1 MRIEMPEIILAYGDK
16 ISTTPG
22 ETIAFKVHCE
32 RPQTCHYR
40 VVRLICGDDSEVGP
54 GLRFEEAAEF
64 PAGKFLARRQGIA
77 CGSYVVIPFRRSLA
91 WQEDVEFEARIW
103 PTLAGGGNQTIAAHR
118 DDSGQGLELGID
130 DGARLFLRVSGPD
143 GRETRAVLDQGLR
156 NREWVLVRAAYDSR
170 SGRLRLEAENGARVA
185 LPGERVQRVE
195 TTGIAGV
202 TGAEQPFFIAASASP
217 DGACRHF
224 NGKIENPRLW
234 SGGKTLAWW
243 DFAADIG
250 STRVTDRS
258 GHGLHG
264 ETVNLPTRA
273 VTGHN
278 WTGTIHDWRYAP
290 EQYGAIHFHED
301 DIYDANWKTD
311 FEVQV
316 PEGVRSAIYGV
327 WITGEHGAEH
337 VQPFVVRPRR
347 PTADVVLLLPTASY
361 MAYANESLQFYADV
375 FERFIGRI
383 PVLDD
388 VELFMAEHPEYG
400 MSAYDTHADGS
411 GVCHASRLRPMTNLR
426 FGRQICYMDND
437 DAGLWQFNADL
448 HITNWLE
455 ETGVSFD
462 VITDEDLHEGGIE
475 LLAGWRVM
483 VTGTHPEYWSPQ
495 MMTALGG
502 FLDGGGRL
510 MYLGGNGFYWR
521 IEFHPELPGVIEM
534 RRANGMRPWHAQP
547 GEGCHAFRPGPGG
560 TWREL
565 GQPPQRLV
573 GVGSTA
579 VGHEYSIGYQR
590 LPDSHG
596 PRASFIFEGIG
607 EGEVIGDFGS
617 RGGGAAGIETDRFDP
632 SLGSP
637 PHTLHLASATEF
649 GDEYLLF
656 SEDILFTFRGVTG
669 SQCDL
674 VRADMTFF
682 ETESGG
688 AVFSVGSIAWTGS
701 LAHNGFE
708 NNVAR
713 ITGNVFARFLD
724 PEPFQ
729 MPAPESEV
737 R

>member
-1 MRIEMPEIILAYGDK
+1 MSEIILAYSDR
-16 ISTTPG
+16 ISAGPG

-32 RPQTCHYR
+32 RPQSCRYR
-40 VVRLICGDDSEVGP
+40 VVRLICGDDSKAGP
-54 GLRFEEAAEF
+54 GLEFEESEAF
-64 PAGKFLARRQGIA
+64 PAGDFPGRRQRIE
-77 CGSYVVIPFRRSLA
+77 CGSHVVVPFRKPLA
-91 WQEDVEFEARIW
+91 WREEIEFQAHIW
-103 PTLAGGGNQTIAAHR
+103 PTLPGVGTQTIASHC
-118 DDSGQGLELGID
+118 DDSGRGLEIGV
-130 DGARLFLRVSGPD
+130 DGGGRLFLRVSGLD
-143 GRETRAVLDQGLR
+143 GRETCLVLDQALR
-156 NREWVLVRAAYDSR
+156 NREWVHVQAAYDSR
-170 SGRLRLEAENGARVA
+170 SGRMRLEAENRSGIA
-185 LPGERVQRVE
+185 LPGERVQQAE

-202 TGAEQPFFIAASASP
+202 GGVEEPFFIAARAST
-217 DGACRHF
+217 DGPCRHF
-224 NGKIENPRLW
+224 NGKIESPRLW
-234 SGGKTLAWW
+234 SGGRALAWW
-243 DFAADIG
+243 DFAADIS

-264 ETVNLPTRA
+264 KTVNLPARA

-278 WTGTIHDWRYAP
+278 WTGAVHDWRYAP
-290 EQYGAIHFHED
+290 EQYDAIHFHED
-301 DIYDANWKTD
+301 DICDAKWETD

-316 PEGVRSAIYGV
+316 PEGVRSAIYGA
-327 WITGEHGAEH
+327 WITGEDGSEH
-337 VQPFVVRPRR
+337 VQPFVVKPHRPS
-347 PTADVVLLLPTASY
+347 ADVVFLLPTASY
-361 MAYANESLQFYADV
+361 MAYANESLHFYADI
-375 FERFIGRI
+375 FERFVGRI
-383 PVLDD
+383 PVLDE

-400 MSAYDTHADGS
+400 MSMYDSHADGS

-426 FGRQICYMDND
+426 FGRQINYLDNE

-462 VITDEDLHEGGIE
+462 VITDEDLHEVGVG

-483 VTGTHPEYWSPQ
+483 VTGTHPEYWSPE
-495 MMTALGG
+495 MMAALRAY
-502 FLDGGGRL
+502 LDGGGRL

-521 IEFHPELPGVIEM
+521 IEFHPELPGVIEL
-534 RRANGMRPWHAQP
+534 RRANGMRAWHAQP
-547 GEGCHAFRPGPGG
+547 GEGCHAFPPGPGG

-579 VGHEYSIGYQR
+579 IGHEYSIGYER
-590 LPDSHG
+590 LPDSHE
-596 PRASFIFEGIG
+596 PRARFIFDGVG

-617 RGGGAAGIETDRFDP
+617 QGGGAAGIETDRFDP

-637 PHTLHLASATEF
+637 PHTLHLASATDF

-656 SEDILFTFRGVTG
+656 SEDILFTYRGVTG

-688 AVFSVGSIAWTGS
+688 AVFSVGSIAWAGS

-713 ITGNVFARFLD
+713 ITGNVLTRFLD

-729 MPAPESEV
+729 VPAPES
-737 R
+737 RLC